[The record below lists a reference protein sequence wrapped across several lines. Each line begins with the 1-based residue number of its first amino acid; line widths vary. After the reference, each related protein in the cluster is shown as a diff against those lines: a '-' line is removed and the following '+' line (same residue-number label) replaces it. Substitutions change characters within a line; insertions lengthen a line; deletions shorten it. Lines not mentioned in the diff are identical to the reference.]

1 MAAGRRAYI
10 INLENKTGFRS
21 CQSFFSS
28 LARRA
33 GPLPDRGAREIHAAL
48 MLQLELCY
56 ALLGFTGEVF
66 VAHADRY
73 DLAEGLQLLD
83 ESERAHIRRILRLGF
98 LYGQLEAFITAQLF
112 GLSHSATASDSD
124 IHADALSGVSGVSA
138 ELALLGLGLAADG
151 CSASSSPSAYL
162 LAFAEGLEEALQ
174 PYRAR
179 VLEVEQQLERTPGLS
194 LAALQLGF
202 AEWELALPALCQ
214 LLDTVQA
221 APPEVA
227 TVISRLHPCALK
239 KAVAM
244 CTAPGGQARKRSVGG
259 RAGRDSA
266 RLPGATARARAAAC

>member
-1 MAAGRRAYI
+1 
-10 INLENKTGFRS
+10 
-21 CQSFFSS
+21 
-28 LARRA
+28 
-33 GPLPDRGAREIHAAL
+33 

-56 ALLGFTGEVF
+56 ALLGFTGKVF

-83 ESERAHIRRILRLGF
+83 ESEQAQIRRILRLGF

-112 GLSHSATASDSD
+112 GLSHGCAASDSD

-138 ELALLGLGLAADG
+138 ELALLGLGLAAD
-151 CSASSSPSAYL
+151 AAAADAPPSAYL

-194 LAALQLGF
+194 LASLQLGF
-202 AEWELALPALCQ
+202 TEWELALPALCQ

-221 APPEVA
+221 APPAAA
-227 TVISRLHPCALK
+227 TVASRLRPCASK
-239 KAVAM
+239 EAVAICTPRVPLQYRSW
-244 CTAPGGQARKRSVGG
+244 CTADARERCV
-259 RAGRDSA
+259 AG
-266 RLPGATARARAAAC
+266 PQP

>member
-1 MAAGRRAYI
+1 
-10 INLENKTGFRS
+10 
-21 CQSFFSS
+21 
-28 LARRA
+28 
-33 GPLPDRGAREIHAAL
+33 

-56 ALLGFTGEVF
+56 ALLGFTGKIF

-73 DLAEGLQLLD
+73 DLAEGLPLLD

-112 GLSHSATASDSD
+112 GLYGATASDSD
-124 IHADALSGVSGVSA
+124 IHADALSGVSGISA
-138 ELALLGLGLAADG
+138 ELAALGQLAGARAEDD
-151 CSASSSPSAYL
+151 APPSAYL

-221 APPEVA
+221 APPEAA
-227 TVISRLHPCALK
+227 TVASRLLRPCAFK
-239 KAVAM
+239 PVAM
-244 CTAPGGQARKRSVGG
+244 CTAPGAEARGRCVDG

-266 RLPGATARARAAAC
+266 RLPGATARARAAACLKRRPGGALGLLGLTLQAPGCATCLARAAEPLSARWEAAVRP

>member
-1 MAAGRRAYI
+1 MRA
-10 INLENKTGFRS
+10 NRPL
-21 CQSFFSS
+21 S
-28 LARRA
+28 LP
-33 GPLPDRGAREIHAAL
+33 PLRLVGGTRWRGA

-56 ALLGFTGEVF
+56 ALLGFTGKVF

-112 GLSHSATASDSD
+112 GLGRGAAASDC
-124 IHADALSGVSGVSA
+124 DALSGVSGVSA
-138 ELALLGLGLAADG
+138 ELAVLGLGLATDVTVT
-151 CSASSSPSAYL
+151 SPSAYL

-179 VLEVEQQLERTPGLS
+179 VLEVEQQLERTPDLS

-214 LLDTVQA
+214 LLDVVQA
-221 APPEVA
+221 APPE
-227 TVISRLHPCALK
+227 
-239 KAVAM
+239 
-244 CTAPGGQARKRSVGG
+244 
-259 RAGRDSA
+259 AGLR
-266 RLPGATARARAAAC
+266 P

>member
-1 MAAGRRAYI
+1 
-10 INLENKTGFRS
+10 
-21 CQSFFSS
+21 
-28 LARRA
+28 
-33 GPLPDRGAREIHAAL
+33 

-56 ALLGFTGEVF
+56 ALLGFTGKVF

-112 GLSHSATASDSD
+112 GLGRGAAASDC
-124 IHADALSGVSGVSA
+124 DAVSGVSGASA
-138 ELALLGLGLAADG
+138 ELAVLGLGLATDG
-151 CSASSSPSAYL
+151 AAAVMPPSAYL

-179 VLEVEQQLERTPGLS
+179 VLEVEQQLERTPDLS

-214 LLDTVQA
+214 LLDVVQA
-221 APPEVA
+221 APPE
-227 TVISRLHPCALK
+227 
-239 KAVAM
+239 
-244 CTAPGGQARKRSVGG
+244 
-259 RAGRDSA
+259 AGLR
-266 RLPGATARARAAAC
+266 P

>member
-1 MAAGRRAYI
+1 
-10 INLENKTGFRS
+10 
-21 CQSFFSS
+21 
-28 LARRA
+28 
-33 GPLPDRGAREIHAAL
+33 

-56 ALLGFTGEVF
+56 ALLGFTGKVF

-112 GLSHSATASDSD
+112 GLGRGAAASDC
-124 IHADALSGVSGVSA
+124 DALSGVSGVSA
-138 ELALLGLGLAADG
+138 ELAVLGLGLATDG
-151 CSASSSPSAYL
+151 AAVTLPSAYL

-179 VLEVEQQLERTPGLS
+179 VLEVEQQLERTPDLS

-221 APPEVA
+221 APPE
-227 TVISRLHPCALK
+227 
-239 KAVAM
+239 
-244 CTAPGGQARKRSVGG
+244 
-259 RAGRDSA
+259 A
-266 RLPGATARARAAAC
+266 RLRP

>member
-1 MAAGRRAYI
+1 
-10 INLENKTGFRS
+10 
-21 CQSFFSS
+21 
-28 LARRA
+28 
-33 GPLPDRGAREIHAAL
+33 

-56 ALLGFTGEVF
+56 ALLGFTGKVF

-112 GLSHSATASDSD
+112 GLGRGAAASDC
-124 IHADALSGVSGVSA
+124 DAVSGVSGVSA
-138 ELALLGLGLAADG
+138 ELAVLGLGLATDVTVT
-151 CSASSSPSAYL
+151 SPSAYL

-179 VLEVEQQLERTPGLS
+179 VLEVEQQLERTPDLS

-214 LLDTVQA
+214 LLDVVQA
-221 APPEVA
+221 APPE
-227 TVISRLHPCALK
+227 
-239 KAVAM
+239 
-244 CTAPGGQARKRSVGG
+244 
-259 RAGRDSA
+259 AGLR
-266 RLPGATARARAAAC
+266 P

>member
-1 MAAGRRAYI
+1 
-10 INLENKTGFRS
+10 
-21 CQSFFSS
+21 
-28 LARRA
+28 
-33 GPLPDRGAREIHAAL
+33 

-56 ALLGFTGEVF
+56 ALLGFTGKVF

-73 DLAEGLQLLD
+73 DLADGLQLLD

-112 GLSHSATASDSD
+112 GLSHGATASDSD

-227 TVISRLHPCALK
+227 TVITRLHPCALK
-239 KAVAM
+239 KAVYRSRRTSSEAQRWWTRWTRQRSAARSDSV
-244 CTAPGGQARKRSVGG
+244 CTCGSMLKAPS
-259 RAGRDSA
+259 
-266 RLPGATARARAAAC
+266 

>member
-1 MAAGRRAYI
+1 
-10 INLENKTGFRS
+10 
-21 CQSFFSS
+21 
-28 LARRA
+28 
-33 GPLPDRGAREIHAAL
+33 

-56 ALLGFTGEVF
+56 ALLGFTGKVF

-112 GLSHSATASDSD
+112 GLGRGPAASDC
-124 IHADALSGVSGVSA
+124 DALSGVSGVSA
-138 ELALLGLGLAADG
+138 ELAVLGLGLATDG
-151 CSASSSPSAYL
+151 AAALTPPSAYL

-179 VLEVEQQLERTPGLS
+179 VLEVEQQLERTPDLS

-214 LLDTVQA
+214 LLDVVQA
-221 APPEVA
+221 APPE
-227 TVISRLHPCALK
+227 
-239 KAVAM
+239 
-244 CTAPGGQARKRSVGG
+244 
-259 RAGRDSA
+259 AGLR
-266 RLPGATARARAAAC
+266 P